1 MRTKL
6 YCALHDPDPP
16 RPSRLSRPAGQP
28 DDRAGGAAR
37 GSGSQ
42 NTDARGWIEN
52 WLADVESAA
61 WTTPQDIRRR
71 YASASFLPEG
81 VVIFNVKGNAYRLEV
96 TVAYRTGV
104 VVIDWIGTHRQYD
117 ERNKRR

>member
-1 MRTKL
+1 MKVLDRE
-6 YCALHDPDPP
+6 
-16 RPSRLSRPAGQP
+16 RLERFCRKHSEVR
-28 DDRAGGAAR
+28 R
-37 GSGSQ
+37 
-42 NTDARGWIEN
+42 WVEN
-52 WLADVESAA
+52 WLADVESAV

-104 VVIDWIGTHRQYD
+104 VIIDWIGTHADYD

>member
-1 MRTKL
+1 MKILDRE
-6 YCALHDPDPP
+6 
-16 RPSRLSRPAGQP
+16 RLERFC
-28 DDRAGGAAR
+28 RKH
-37 GSGSQ
+37 
-42 NTDARGWIEN
+42 TDARAWIEN
-52 WLADVESAA
+52 WLADVESAVCA
-61 WTTPQDIRRR
+61 APQDIRRR

-104 VVIDWIGTHRQYD
+104 VAIDWIGTHREYD

>member
-1 MRTKL
+1 MKVLDRE
-6 YCALHDPDPP
+6 
-16 RPSRLSRPAGQP
+16 RLERFC
-28 DDRAGGAAR
+28 RKH
-37 GSGSQ
+37 
-42 NTDARGWIEN
+42 TDARGWIEN

-61 WTTPQDIRRR
+61 WTAPQDIRQR

-104 VVIDWIGTHRQYD
+104 VSIDWIGTHREYD
-117 ERNKRR
+117 ARNKRR